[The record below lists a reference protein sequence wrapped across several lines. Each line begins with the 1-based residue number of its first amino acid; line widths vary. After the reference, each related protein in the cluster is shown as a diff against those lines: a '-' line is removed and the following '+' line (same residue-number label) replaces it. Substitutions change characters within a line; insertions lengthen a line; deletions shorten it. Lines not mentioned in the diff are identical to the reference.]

1 MVRPVAEK
9 CYDADPNS
17 RCLSQRPDRTR
28 EVQCETTIKVVD
40 KTEEEDEEGVITVR
54 EKERFSNELT
64 LVFATGQVAT
74 LK

>member
-1 MVRPVAEK
+1 MEK

-17 RCLSQRPDRTR
+17 RCLSQRPGRNN
-28 EVQCETTIKVVD
+28 EVQCEATIKLLD
-40 KTEEEDEEGVITVR
+40 RTEEEDDRGVITVR

-64 LVFATGQVAT
+64 VVYSTGQIAM

>member
-1 MVRPVAEK
+1 MMRTA
-9 CYDADPNS
+9 CS
-17 RCLSQRPDRTR
+17 RRSSQRPDRTR

-40 KTEEEDEEGVITVR
+40 KSEEEDEEGVITVR

-64 LVFATGQVAT
+64 LVFTTGQIAT